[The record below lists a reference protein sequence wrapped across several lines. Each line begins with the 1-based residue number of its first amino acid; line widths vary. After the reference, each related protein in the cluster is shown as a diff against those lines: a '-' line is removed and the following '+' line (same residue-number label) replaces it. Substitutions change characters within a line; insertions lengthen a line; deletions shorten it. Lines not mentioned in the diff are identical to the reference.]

1 MEDIVISNNEV
12 NKKHIK
18 MQKLTLEAL
27 GIAEDLSAEKLKAQ
41 ISYKARLKS
50 DGHKMNGGSGS
61 QVKCRCPFHD
71 DSTPSFSISKADDF
85 GICFGCDWKGDI
97 VQYEREFHSV
107 DYPTALKRL
116 EEWRISGANGNGRVA
131 TPEVATA
138 PFAYTGEQK
147 ASVQKASSLLAGNM
161 ALVERVAA
169 AKEWTASTILR
180 LAQEND
186 LGWWDG
192 LLGFH
197 YSTGVKLRNWPHR
210 DMHWKLGGNGLWR
223 DRLLEKSSTIYLAE
237 GESDAI
243 TILDCGVEQ
252 DPDTAVLA
260 VPGASGFKKAW
271 AQRFAGKAVITC
283 FDNDEPGI
291 EMGKRIH
298 PLLKPVVASLRM
310 HTLKGAK

>member
-1 MEDIVISNNEV
+1 
-12 NKKHIK
+12 

-27 GIAEDLSAEKLKAQ
+27 GLAEELSAEQLKAQ

-50 DGHKMNGGSGS
+50 DGHKMHGGCGS

-71 DSTPSFSISKADDF
+71 DRTPSFSIAKADDF

-97 VQYEREFHSV
+97 VQYERDFHSV

-131 TPEVATA
+131 TPESVAA
-138 PFAYTGEQK
+138 PFVFSDEQK
-147 ASVQKASSLLAGNM
+147 SRVHEASQLLANDA
-161 ALVERVAA
+161 ALIEQVAA
-169 AKEWTASTILR
+169 AKGWNASTILR
-180 LAQEND
+180 LAQDND
-186 LGWWDG
+186 LGWWNG

-197 YSTGVKLRNWPHR
+197 YSGGVKLRHWPDHNF
-210 DMHWKLGGNGLWR
+210 HWKLGGNGLWR
-223 DRLLEKSSTIYLAE
+223 DRLLEQSSTIYLTE

-252 DPDTAVLA
+252 DSGTAVLA
-260 VPGASGFKKAW
+260 VPGASAYKTMWTK
-271 AQRFAGKAVITC
+271 RFAGKAVITC
-283 FDNDEPGI
+283 FDNDEAGI
-291 EMGKRIH
+291 AMGKRIH

-310 HTLKGAK
+310 HTLKGDK